1 MKKTKFKELQ
11 SYLTYN
17 FQDEEILKTALTH
30 SSYVNENKLKAID
43 SNERLEFLGDAILGL
58 VVSEHLFHK
67 YPLYPEGKLTKLR
80 AKIVCE
86 QSLAYVAKRF
96 KIGEYLLL
104 GKGEE
109 ATGGRNRDS
118 ILADTMEAIIGAV
131 YLDSDY
137 EKVKEVLIEKFT
149 RDIEKAASEGILF
162 MDYKTELQEK
172 IQKNG
177 NSKIEYIVSREEG
190 PDHGKIFY
198 INVYVDDDKSGGGK
212 GKNKKEAEQ
221 HAAKDALGRLRER
234 L

>member
-1 MKKTKFKELQ
+1 MKKNKFKELQ
-11 SYLTYN
+11 RNLNYK
-17 FQDEEILKTALTH
+17 FKDDKILKTALTH

-58 VVSEHLFHK
+58 VVSEHLYHK

-86 QSLAYVAKRF
+86 QSLAYVAKKF
-96 KIGEYLLL
+96 KVGGYLLL

-109 ATGGRNRDS
+109 ATGGRDRES

-131 YLDSDY
+131 YLDSNYDH
-137 EKVKEVLIEKFT
+137 VKRVMLDKFGK
-149 RDIEKAASEGILF
+149 DVEKAASEGILF

-198 INVYVDDDKSGGGK
+198 IDVYVEDKRLGAGK
-212 GKNKKEAEQ
+212 GRNKKEAEQ
-221 HAAKDALGRLRER
+221 HAAEDALER
-234 L
+234 LSDK